1 MNYSTFLLYF
11 ITTAGQPAFLL
22 GFQLHVHH
30 VMTKPFCQNSRY
42 AGAFARRIYHDE
54 NNRRSRPFV
63 LYSELGNSE
72 NELSTS
78 QSIDASTDV
87 DDSNIN
93 DTIAAAEEISNINT
107 ERIINACLL
116 FAAFGFAAHTILDVD
131 HGMTRG
137 WTQKEIMLRLPYDNW
152 RNYENSLVNQPI
164 WTKTS
169 INVIIYL
176 LGDWLSQTV
185 FKKKDILDFDASR
198 TLKNG
203 FIGMCFGPIVAEYY
217 EFSDWILPVEV
228 GINRIYKILMDQTI
242 YLGVKCSIYI
252 AAVGLLNGESVD
264 QVKENVSAR
273 IKPVMFTAWKFW
285 PFVHCITYGLIPAQ
299 HRILWVNSVDLV
311 WNAILAALS
320 RDEEM
325 IDESI
330 AIEQNEAL
338 VADSNNSTGVEH
350 TTIRFD
356 EQIGHVSKSMN
367 SNVLFTD
374 SIKGSG
380 TKQIF
385 VEEKGEITSV

>member
-1 MNYSTFLLYF
+1 
-11 ITTAGQPAFLL
+11 
-22 GFQLHVHH
+22 
-30 VMTKPFCQNSRY
+30 
-42 AGAFARRIYHDE
+42 
-54 NNRRSRPFV
+54 V

-311 WNAILAALS
+311 WNAILAGKYNLNHCIQIQPGIKQLFPFS
-320 RDEEM
+320 
-325 IDESI
+325 
-330 AIEQNEAL
+330 AITLLA
-338 VADSNNSTGVEH
+338 
-350 TTIRFD
+350 
-356 EQIGHVSKSMN
+356 
-367 SNVLFTD
+367 NVLFLYL
-374 SIKGSG
+374 
-380 TKQIF
+380 F
-385 VEEKGEITSV
+385 

>member
-11 ITTAGQPAFLL
+11 ITTAGQPAFLF
-22 GFQLHVHH
+22 GFQLHVHD
-30 VMTKPFCQNSRY
+30 VMTKPLCLNSRY
-42 AGAFARRIYHDE
+42 TGAFTRRIYHDE
-54 NNRRSRPFV
+54 NHRRSRPFV
-63 LYSELGNSE
+63 SYSELGNSE
-72 NELSTS
+72 NELSAS
-78 QSIDASTDV
+78 QSIDASTDI

-93 DTIAAAEEISNINT
+93 DTIAAVEEISNINA

-137 WTQKEIMLRLPYDNW
+137 WTQKEIVLRLPYDNW

-185 FKKKDILDFDASR
+185 FRKKDILDFDASR

-242 YLGVKCSIYI
+242 YLSVKCSIYI

-264 QVKENVSAR
+264 QAKENVSAR

-311 WNAILAALS
+311 WNAILAALC
-320 RDEEM
+320 RDEEV

-338 VADSNNSTGVEH
+338 ATDSNNSTGVEH
-350 TTIRFD
+350 TTIRID
-356 EQIGHVSKSMN
+356 EQIGHVSESMN
-367 SNVLFTD
+367 SNVRLTA
-374 SIKGSG
+374 SVKKSG
-380 TKQIF
+380 IKQIF
-385 VEEKGEITSV
+385 VE